1 MQWSKLDLLS
11 VHIEDSPWLGVMG
24 CSFDEPDA
32 LKFLASGKIRSKLI
46 FCLHETF
53 GQTAPR
59 AGIFTSQSPFFPIVI
74 ERRLNEAPSLLWW
87 WGGGGRGEQCT
98 PPFYGLV
105 RPGCAQGFWT
115 FLACIA
121 WQFWLSVPSNKGGWG
136 QRSLKALPLVCT
148 RLRTFLQLRA
158 Q

>member
-1 MQWSKLDLLS
+1 
-11 VHIEDSPWLGVMG
+11 MG

-74 ERRLNEAPSLLWW
+74 ERKHHLFY
-87 WGGGGRGEQCT
+87 GGGVEGGRGEQCT

-105 RPGCAQGFWT
+105 PPGCAQGF
-115 FLACIA
+115 
-121 WQFWLSVPSNKGGWG
+121 
-136 QRSLKALPLVCT
+136 
-148 RLRTFLQLRA
+148 
-158 Q
+158 

>member
-1 MQWSKLDLLS
+1 
-11 VHIEDSPWLGVMG
+11 MG

-32 LKFLASGKIRSKLI
+32 LKFLSSGKISSMLI

-59 AGIFTSQSPFFPIVI
+59 AAIFTSQSPFFPIVI

-87 WGGGGRGEQCT
+87 WGGGGRGEQYT

-105 RPGCAQGFWT
+105 RPGCAQGF
-115 FLACIA
+115 
-121 WQFWLSVPSNKGGWG
+121 
-136 QRSLKALPLVCT
+136 
-148 RLRTFLQLRA
+148 
-158 Q
+158 

>member
-1 MQWSKLDLLS
+1 
-11 VHIEDSPWLGVMG
+11 MG

-74 ERRLNEAPSLLWW
+74 ERRLNEAPSFLWW
-87 WGGGGRGEQCT
+87 WGGG
-98 PPFYGLV
+98 
-105 RPGCAQGFWT
+105 
-115 FLACIA
+115 
-121 WQFWLSVPSNKGGWG
+121 WQ
-136 QRSLKALPLVCT
+136 R
-148 RLRTFLQLRA
+148 
-158 Q
+158 